1 MKFALLDKQVKA
13 LAEQITKELKNKM
26 TENTSQLHNKHVEKL
41 KNSFVSSMVLLK
53 GNLLVHVWHL
63 DNLERD
69 SDLIMMEG
77 MTASPT
83 HAAIRMPNWAEDV
96 IRRFEEKV
104 KSINNRLNWL
114 SAESNKACIK
124 FKGLGLH
131 GLPRRQ
137 YNVILAK
144 LKGSAR
150 PHRHFFQKA
159 RTYIFQRR
167 I

>member
-1 MKFALLDKQVKA
+1 
-13 LAEQITKELKNKM
+13 
-26 TENTSQLHNKHVEKL
+26 
-41 KNSFVSSMVLLK
+41 
-53 GNLLVHVWHL
+53 
-63 DNLERD
+63 
-69 SDLIMMEG
+69 MMEG